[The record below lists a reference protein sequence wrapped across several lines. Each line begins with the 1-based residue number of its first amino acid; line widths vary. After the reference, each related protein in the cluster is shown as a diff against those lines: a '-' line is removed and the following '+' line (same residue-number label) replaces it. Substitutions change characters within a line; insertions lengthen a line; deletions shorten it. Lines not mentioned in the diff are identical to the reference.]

1 LTDCIVYDTISLVTL
16 GARVGARIRQ
26 RRTARGWSQATLAER
41 AGLGRVT
48 VARIEL
54 GTQDASL
61 TTLGAL
67 ATALGVPLRS
77 LLPGRRKG
85 DRR

>member
-1 LTDCIVYDTISLVTL
+1 
-16 GARVGARIRQ
+16 VGARIRRL
-26 RRTARGWSQATLAER
+26 RRTRGWSQATLAER
-41 AGLGRVT
+41 AGLGRITVT
-48 VARIEL
+48 RIEL

-61 TTLGAL
+61 STLAAL
-67 ATALGVPLRS
+67 ATALGVPLRA

>member
-1 LTDCIVYDTISLVTL
+1 MLPVTL
-16 GARVGARIRQ
+16 GEWVGAQIRT

-41 AGLGRVT
+41 AGLGRITVT
-48 VARIEL
+48 RIEV

-61 TTLGAL
+61 TTLAAL
-67 ATALGVPLRS
+67 AKALGVPVRS

-85 DRR
+85 D